1 MAEDAFSSESFDK
14 LLDDF
19 ISAQLADADDTLAE
33 IEDKKN
39 NQNQHL
45 FLKNRKHPL
54 RNRLKKFP
62 PIL

>member
-19 ISAQLADADDTLAE
+19 ISAQLTDADDTLAE

-39 NQNQHL
+39 NQKS
-45 FLKNRKHPL
+45 LKFF
-54 RNRLKKFP
+54 KFS
-62 PIL
+62 ININ